1 MSPRSLLWL
10 LLLAS
15 LSFHSASGGNF
26 HKNIRVAQA
35 DTLIRNH
42 GGKTD
47 LVILDVRTPREFDAG
62 RIKGAINIDFW
73 GPMFEESVSL
83 LDKKPVYLVYC
94 TSGVRSGGAM
104 KKMRKLGFT
113 RIYNMNGGM
122 FGWRAAG
129 LPTETNHK

>member
-1 MSPRSLLWL
+1 MLLKPL
-10 LLLAS
+10 LCVALLAA
-15 LSFHSASGGNF
+15 LSFHPAMAGTF

-35 DTLIRNH
+35 DTLIQNH
-42 GGKTD
+42 QGKSD
-47 LVILDVRTPREFDAG
+47 LVILDVRTPGEFQAG

-73 GPMFEESVSL
+73 GSL
-83 LDKKPVYLVYC
+83 FDETISALDKKPIYLVYC

-113 RIYNMNGGM
+113 RVYNMTGGM

-129 LPTETNHK
+129 LPTQINQK